1 MHRRIS
7 TTLNRLRQ
15 DLASKLGEDV
25 IHAACRA
32 AGHTWC
38 DSCLLTPAAIIHWFL
53 IQVLHGNTSLT
64 HVSLLAGRAF
74 SAAAFCMARARLPLA
89 VFRALLRDMVKA
101 VIPDT
106 EAIGRWRGHRTFLVD
121 GSSFSMSDTPV
132 LQAHFGQP
140 GNQAKGCGFPVAHLL
155 ALFHAGTGL
164 LLEVAA
170 APLRTHD
177 LSGLADLLGLLT
189 AGDVLVADRGFAS
202 FVSLALLLG
211 RGIHGVFRVHQKQ
224 IVDFTPG
231 RAHARPGQK
240 RAPKGMPRSRWI
252 RAYGLA
258 DQVVEY
264 FKPVRRPDWMDEA
277 TYRALPESIV
287 VRELRY
293 RIEAPGFRTRE
304 VTLVTTL
311 IDAELYPADALA
323 ELYGTRWR
331 VEEHLKALKQT
342 MKMDVLK
349 CQTVDGVLKELTMYA
364 VAYNLVRVA
373 MVQAATRQGV
383 EVERVS
389 FIDALRWL
397 RDAEEGEEMP
407 ELVVNPARPGR
418 AEPRVRKRRPKKYPL
433 MRRPRAE
440 LRKLLREKDLAA

>member
-1 MHRRIS
+1 MHHRIS
-7 TTLNRLRQ
+7 NTLHALRQ
-15 DLASKLGEDV
+15 DLAARLGDDV
-25 IHAACRA
+25 IRAACRA

-53 IQVLHGNTSLT
+53 IQVFHGNTALT

-74 SAAAFCMARARLPLA
+74 SASAFCQARARLPLA
-89 VFRALLRDMVKA
+89 VFRVLLREIVRA
-101 VIPDT
+101 LIPDT

-121 GSSFSMSDTPV
+121 GSSFSMPDTPA

-164 LLEVAA
+164 LLEVNA
-170 APLRTHD
+170 APLRTQD
-177 LSGLADLLGLLT
+177 FAGLAGVLGWLT
-189 AGDVLVADRGFAS
+189 AGDVLVADRGFCS
-202 FVSLALLLG
+202 FASLALVMSQ
-211 RGIHGVFRVHQKQ
+211 GIHAVFRLHQKQ

-231 RAHARPGQK
+231 RAHAHPRQSGV
-240 RAPKGMPRSRWI
+240 PKGMPRSRWI
-252 RAYGLA
+252 RAYGLT

-264 FKPVRRPDWMDEA
+264 FKPARRPERMSAAE
-277 TYRALPESIV
+277 YQALPESIM

-293 RIEAPGFRTRE
+293 RIEVPGFRTRE

-311 IDAELYPADALA
+311 TDAVAYPADAPA

-349 CQTVDGVLKELTMYA
+349 CMTVDGVLKELTMYA
-364 VAYNLVRVA
+364 VAYNLVRVT
-373 MVQAATRQGV
+373 MCQAAGRQGV
-383 EVERVS
+383 VADRVS
-389 FIDALRWL
+389 FLDALRWL
-397 RDAEEGEEMP
+397 RGAEAGEEMP
-407 ELVVNPARPGR
+407 ELVVNPWRPGR
-418 AEPRVRKRRPKKYPL
+418 FEPRCKKRRPKQFDL
-433 MRRPRAE
+433 MRAPRAE
-440 LRKLLREKDLAA
+440 LRKRLREKDLAA

>member
-1 MHRRIS
+1 
-7 TTLNRLRQ
+7 
-15 DLASKLGEDV
+15 
-25 IHAACRA
+25 
-32 AGHTWC
+32 
-38 DSCLLTPAAIIHWFL
+38 
-53 IQVLHGNTSLT
+53 
-64 HVSLLAGRAF
+64 
-74 SAAAFCMARARLPLA
+74 
-89 VFRALLRDMVKA
+89 

-121 GSSFSMSDTPV
+121 GSSFSMPDTAA

-164 LLEVAA
+164 LLEVTA
-170 APLRTHD
+170 APLRTQD
-177 LSGLADLLGLLT
+177 IAGLAGVLGWLT
-189 AGDVLVADRGFAS
+189 AGDVLVADRGFCS
-202 FVSLALLLG
+202 FASLALMMS
-211 RGIHGVFRVHQKQ
+211 RGIHAVFRLHQKQ

-240 RAPKGMPRSRWI
+240 RVPKGIPRSRWI
-252 RAYGLA
+252 RAYGLT

-264 FKPVRRPDWMDEA
+264 FKPAGRPERMSEA
-277 TYRALPESIV
+277 EYRALPESIV

-293 RIEAPGFRTRE
+293 RIEVPGFRTQE

-342 MKMDVLK
+342 MKRDVLK
-349 CQTVDGVLKELTMYA
+349 CMTVEGVLKELTMYA
-364 VAYNLVRVA
+364 LAYNLVRVT
-373 MVQAATRQGV
+373 MCAAAGRQGV
-383 EVERVS
+383 APDRVS

-397 RDAEEGEEMP
+397 RGAEAGEEMP
-407 ELVVNPARPGR
+407 ELVINPWRPGR
-418 AEPRVRKRRPKKYPL
+418 SEPRCKKRRPKQYDR
-433 MRRPRAE
+433 MRVPRAE
-440 LRKLLREKDLAA
+440 LRKRLREKDLAA

>member
-7 TTLNRLRQ
+7 TTLNALRQ
-15 DLASKLGEDV
+15 DLAAKLGSDF
-25 IHAACRA
+25 INAACRL

-53 IQVLHGNTSLT
+53 IQVLHGNTALN
-64 HVSLLAGRAF
+64 HVSLMAGRAF
-74 SAAAFCMARARLPLA
+74 TDSAFCQARRRLPLA
-89 VFRALLRDMVKA
+89 VFQAVLGGMVKA
-101 VIPDT
+101 LIPDT

-121 GSSFSMSDTPV
+121 GSSFSMPDTPA

-170 APLRTHD
+170 APLRSHD
-177 LSGLADLLGLLT
+177 MAGVGGLLSLLT
-189 AGDVLVADRGFAS
+189 AGDVLVADRGFCS
-202 FVSLALLLG
+202 FAHLALLMSQG
-211 RGIHGVFRVHQKQ
+211 VHAVFRLHQKQ

-231 RAHARPGQK
+231 RAHVGPRQK
-240 RAPKGMPRSRWI
+240 RVPKGMPRSRWI
-252 RAYGLA
+252 HACGLM

-264 FKPVRRPDWMDEA
+264 FKPARRPEWMSEA
-277 TYRALPESIV
+277 EYGALPESIT

-293 RIEAPGFRTRE
+293 RITAPGFRTRE

-311 IDAELYPADALA
+311 LDAEAYPADALA

-331 VEEHLKALKQT
+331 VEENLKALKQT

-349 CQTVDGVLKELTMYA
+349 CKTVDGVLKELTVYA

-373 MVQAATRQGV
+373 MGQAASRQGV
-383 EVERVS
+383 EVDRVS
-389 FIDALRWL
+389 FVDALRWL
-397 RDAEEGEEMP
+397 CGVEEGEEMP
-407 ELVVNPARPGR
+407 ELVVNPRRPGR
-418 AEPRVRKRRPKKYPL
+418 YEPRVRKRRPKQYPV
-433 MRRPRAE
+433 MKKPRAE
-440 LRKLLREKDLAA
+440 LRKILREKDLAA